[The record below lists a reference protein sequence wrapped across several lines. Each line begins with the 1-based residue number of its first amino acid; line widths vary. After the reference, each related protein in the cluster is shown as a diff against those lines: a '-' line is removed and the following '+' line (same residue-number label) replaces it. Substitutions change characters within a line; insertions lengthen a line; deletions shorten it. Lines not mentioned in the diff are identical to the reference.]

1 MCVALAA
8 MCKGSGGGGGE
19 GGAALSRVSFIST
32 NSPLTVLLIHLPG
45 LQDSLSPVLN
55 PEFI

>member
-19 GGAALSRVSFIST
+19 GGQLSAGFLSSALI
-32 NSPLTVLLIHLPG
+32 LL
-45 LQDSLSPVLN
+45 
-55 PEFI
+55 